1 MSKYISIFCNTGN
14 DKPKFHSPK
23 NPNEIDDVNTDEI
36 LISKKFFE

>member
-1 MSKYISIFCNTGN
+1 MNKDISVFRNIGT

-23 NPNEIDDVNTDEI
+23 HPNWIDDVNTDEI